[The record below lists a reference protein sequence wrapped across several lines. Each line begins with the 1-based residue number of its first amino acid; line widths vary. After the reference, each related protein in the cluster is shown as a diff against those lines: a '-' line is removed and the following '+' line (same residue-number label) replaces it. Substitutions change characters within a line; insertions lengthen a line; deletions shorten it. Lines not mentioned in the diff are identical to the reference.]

1 MRRRMRNLVVWWSC
15 FVLSLLY
22 CFLAIWHRE
31 PGTLFHVYFFPYVYV
46 VLPISLMSGT
56 FALAVTARVVWI
68 AASQYAVPKDSLMR
82 LISVTSSGLAGWFGI
97 FSLFV
102 TLYIL
107 GVVGKA
113 DLNLGKVLAAGT
125 ALFIFL
131 FGWRRITHWRILG
144 FLPLAVFLMMV
155 LESLFKL

>member
-1 MRRRMRNLVVWWSC
+1 
-15 FVLSLLY
+15 
-22 CFLAIWHRE
+22 
-31 PGTLFHVYFFPYVYV
+31 
-46 VLPISLMSGT
+46 MSGT